1 LRLFETNPVPGGS
14 QVGTAAPDDDD
25 DDDDDGTSG
34 TTTRTHAARMAID
47 ADVGR
52 LARVAT

>member
-14 QVGTAAPDDDD
+14 QVGTAAPDD